1 MANRG
6 QFVDEAEI
14 SVLAGKGGD
23 GHVGFRHEA
32 HVPKGGPHGGD
43 GGDGGD
49 VLVVAQP
56 HLRTLLD
63 YTYRRVVR
71 AGKGG
76 SGGPSTKTGAHGE
89 TIVVPVP
96 PGTTVFDADT
106 GKVLADLV
114 VPGQKL
120 LAARGGQGG
129 RGNAAFATP
138 SRQAPRYAERG
149 LPGEQRRVRLVL
161 KLLGDVGLV
170 GLPNVGKSTL
180 LSHVSAARPKI
191 ADYPFTTLAPNLG
204 VVKVGDTSFVLADLP
219 GLIEGAHEGRGLGHQ
234 FLRHIERT
242 RLLVHVLDAAAE
254 ERDLLEDFD
263 AINSELGRY
272 AAELAALP
280 QIVAMNKIDIPG
292 AEERARA
299 AAQVIQAR
307 GFEVLLVSAATGL
320 GLEAI
325 VNRCAALLQALPAPA
340 PAGDYP
346 MLIEAPTPK
355 EVRMS
360 VQRAEDGAWEV
371 RGTKVEREVL
381 KTRTT
386 SEDAVDW
393 LQERLEK
400 LGVFDA
406 LAAAGAD
413 EGDTVRIA
421 DVELEYEP

>member
-14 SVLAGKGGD
+14 SVVAGKGGD

-43 GGDGGD
+43 GGKGGD
-49 VLVVAQP
+49 VIVVVQR
-56 HLRTLLD
+56 HMRTLMD
-63 YTYRRVVR
+63 FTYRRVFR
-71 AGKGG
+71 AGNGKP
-76 SGGPSTKTGAHGE
+76 GGPSTKTGSQGE
-89 TIVVPVP
+89 TVVIPVP
-96 PGTTVFDADT
+96 PGTTVLDADS

-114 VPGQKL
+114 VPGQTF
-120 LAARGGQGG
+120 LAARGGPSG

-138 SRQAPRYAERG
+138 SRQAPRYAEKG
-149 LPGEQRRVRLVL
+149 LPGEQRQLKLVL

-191 ADYPFTTLAPNLG
+191 ANYPFTTLAPNLG
-204 VVKVGDTSFVLADLP
+204 VVKVSDTSFVIADLP
-219 GLIEGAHEGRGLGHQ
+219 GLIEGAHVGRGLGHQ

-242 RLLVHVLDAAAE
+242 RVVVHVLDAAAE
-254 ERDLLEDFD
+254 ERDPIEDLD
-263 AINSELGRY
+263 SINGELAMY

-280 QIVAMNKIDIPG
+280 QIVVLNKIDISG
-292 AEERARA
+292 AEEKAEA
-299 AAQVIQAR
+299 AAEVLR
-307 GFEVLLVSAATGL
+307 GRGLEVLLVSAATGL
-320 GLEAI
+320 GLDVL
-325 VNRCAALLQALPAPA
+325 VNQIATLLQALPQPVAV
-340 PAGDYP
+340 GDYP
-346 MLIEAPTPK
+346 MLIEAPKPH

-360 VQRAEDGAWEV
+360 VERAEEGAWVV

-381 KTRTT
+381 KTRTN
-386 SEDAVDW
+386 SEDAIDW

-406 LAAAGAD
+406 LAEAGAE

>member
-14 SVLAGKGGD
+14 SVGAGKGGD

-43 GGDGGD
+43 GGD
-49 VLVVAQP
+49 VLVVVQP
-56 HLRTLLD
+56 HMRTLLD
-63 YTYRRVVR
+63 FTYKRAFR
-71 AGKGG
+71 AGNGKT
-76 SGGPSTKTGAHGE
+76 GGPSTKKGARGAD
-89 TIVVPVP
+89 VVIPVP

-114 VPGQKL
+114 VPGQKF
-120 LAARGGQGG
+120 LAARGGPSG

-149 LPGEQRRVRLVL
+149 LPGEQRRLRLVL
-161 KLLGDVGLV
+161 KMLGDIGLV

-191 ADYPFTTLAPNLG
+191 ADYPFTTLQPNLG

-242 RLLVHVLDAAAE
+242 RLVVHVLDAAAE
-254 ERDLLEDFD
+254 GRDLVEDFD
-263 AINSELGRY
+263 AINDELRKH
-272 AAELAALP
+272 AAELAVLP
-280 QIVAMNKIDIPG
+280 QLVAMNKIDISG
-292 AEERARA
+292 AEEKAAAAADVTRAR
-299 AAQVIQAR
+299 
-307 GFEVLLVSAATGL
+307 GYEVLLISAATGE
-320 GLEAI
+320 GLEAL
-325 VNRCAALLQALPAPA
+325 VNRCATLLQALPAPV
-340 PAGDYP
+340 PVGEYP
-346 MLIEAPTPK
+346 MLIEAPKPK

-360 VQRAEDGAWEV
+360 VERLEDGVWEV

-381 KTRTT
+381 MTRTN
-386 SEDAVDW
+386 SEDSVDW
-393 LQERLEK
+393 LQEKLEK

-406 LAAAGAD
+406 LDKAGAE

-421 DVELEYEP
+421 DVELDYEP